1 MLRAY
6 MNDPITLKLWQ
17 SRDQFGTIT
26 WLTPDPIKVYIVWKT
41 HLIRNIEGEQV
52 VSTGMFY
59 IIYDRKLTHKDR
71 VIISGVE
78 YIILN
83 VGPGG
88 KDFSENH
95 QEVHLQ

>member
-6 MNDPITLKLWQ
+6 MKDPVTLKFWQ
-17 SRDQFGTIT
+17 SDDQFGTPT
-26 WLTPDPIKVYIVWKT
+26 WLIPDPINVYIDWKT
-41 HLIRNIEGEQV
+41 HLTRNIEGEQV
-52 VSTGMFY
+52 ISRGMIY